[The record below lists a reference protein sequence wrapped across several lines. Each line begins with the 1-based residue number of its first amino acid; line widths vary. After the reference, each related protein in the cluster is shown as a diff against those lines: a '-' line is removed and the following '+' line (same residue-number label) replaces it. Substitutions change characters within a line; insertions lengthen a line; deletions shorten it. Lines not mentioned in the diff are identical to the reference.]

1 MSSKKYKLL
10 LMGILSL
17 FSLSVFAQDT
27 GVYSVFDSS
36 VVSKKGAAQQNEF
49 MNNTYDFPAK
59 PRNETEIGISGGMFS
74 ISGDVSAKLPTAGF
88 AVHIRRA
95 LGYIF
100 SLRLQY
106 LYGGA
111 KGLDWKPSAGYRSN
125 PAWVN
130 AGYGGNDLVYYN
142 YRTHTQDL
150 TLQGIFTLNNIRFHK
165 QKTGM
170 VLYGGAG
177 FGIMIYDTKINALNG
192 TAKMNFNSI
201 TNRGY
206 TNRKDIR
213 DNLKSLMDDSYES
226 DAQNDGNRRPKF
238 LGQTMRPT
246 GTVLAGI
253 AFKLGKRVNLAIED
267 RFSFA
272 KDDLMDGQQWQ
283 DNVNGVLTGDFDT
296 YNYASVGLN
305 FNLGK
310 KSVEPLW
317 WINPLDYA
325 YSEIN
330 NPKHMKI
337 PKPIFDDTDGDG
349 VVDQLD
355 KEPNTPAGCPVDTHG
370 VTKDT
375 DGDGVPDCKDKQLI
389 TPTECQ
395 PVDADGVGKCPDP
408 ECCKVIDSLRNANV
422 CNIGDLP
429 SVTFRGKAGG
439 LSSDAKAML
448 ATVASKMKDNPNCSI
463 TVTGYP
469 AASKA
474 SQALCNKRVAAIKTQ
489 LTEKEGISAD
499 RIETSCEVGG
509 GDANTVDIK
518 SKK

>member
-1 MSSKKYKLL
+1 MASKKYKLL

-17 FSLSVFAQDT
+17 FSLGVFAQDT
-27 GVYSVFDSS
+27 GVYNIFDSS
-36 VVSKKGAAQQNEF
+36 VVPKKGMAQQNEF

-59 PRNETEIGISGGMFS
+59 PRNELEVGVSGGMFS
-74 ISGDVSAKLPTAGF
+74 LSGDVSAKLPTAGF
-88 AVHIRRA
+88 AVHIRKA

-106 LYGGA
+106 MYGGA
-111 KGLDWKPSAGYRSN
+111 KGLDWKPSAGYKSN

-130 AGYGGNDLVYYN
+130 NGYGGSDLVYYN
-142 YRTHTQDL
+142 YRSHVQDL

-170 VLYGGAG
+170 VLYGGIGAG
-177 FGIMIYDTKINALNG
+177 VMIYDTRINALNG
-192 TAKMNFNSI
+192 SSKINFSQV
-201 TNRGY
+201 TTSGY

-213 DNLKSLMDDSYES
+213 DKLKSLMDDSYETK
-226 DAQNDGNRRPKF
+226 AQNDGDRRPK
-238 LGQTMRPT
+238 LWGQTLRPT

-310 KSVEPLW
+310 KSIEPLW

-337 PKPIFDDTDGDG
+337 PKPVFDDADGDG

-408 ECCKVIDSLRNANV
+408 ECCKNRVPDSTLNV
-422 CNIGDLP
+422 CKIGDLP
-429 SVTFRGKAGG
+429 SVSFKGKGGG

-448 ATVASKMKDNPNCSI
+448 ATVASKLKDNANCSI
-463 TVTGYP
+463 IVTGYP

-474 SQALCNKRVAAIKTQ
+474 SQALCNKRTAAVKTY

-499 RIETSCEVGG
+499 RIEVACTIGG

-518 SKK
+518 SK